1 MGRKVFPEEVWVFQ
15 ESPSTLST
23 RLPYLRGAP
32 TILDKKGKQGS
43 SIGFI
48 PARDILESQQG
59 EGRREEEK
67 LGRIVPFHLAKTRG
81 PLIYRSLLLPIH
93 RAALPSFS
101 SSRKKKRR
109 LITRKGESSKKIPP
123 KSYFNHFV
131 RGGRGRNPVTTIVE
145 AAFFGTK
152 VRCL

>member
-1 MGRKVFPEEVWVFQ
+1 MASFQ
-15 ESPSTLST
+15 PGTF
-23 RLPYLRGAP
+23 
-32 TILDKKGKQGS
+32 S
-43 SIGFI
+43 SHNK
-48 PARDILESQQG
+48 
-59 EGRREEEK
+59 GRRGEEK

-123 KSYFNHFV
+123 RSYFNHFV
-131 RGGRGRNPVTTIVE
+131 RGGEGEKSCNNNRKSGLLRHKGAMFIMKPPPPPSFENFYFSTGVKLPAET
-145 AAFFGTK
+145 ALGS
-152 VRCL
+152 L